1 MCKAFLFRL
10 VRRAIYLILL
20 RRPEHNQLSGFKSL
34 FKQTFIYGLA
44 TVLPR
49 MLSFLL
55 VPLYTSEAVLANP
68 AEYGKISVIF
78 SYFVLFNVILAYGM
92 ETAFFRFFNKE
103 EDKDK
108 VVSTSSLSLIISSFG
123 FFVLA
128 LIFQNQ
134 IASIIDIDV
143 KYINLVIWILLLDAL
158 VIIPFA
164 WLRANEK
171 PMRYAI
177 IKILNVI
184 INIGLN
190 LFFLLALKDLAKGG
204 GLFESI
210 YKPNFEIS
218 YIFIA
223 NLVASAVTLL
233 VMLSFYVKINYIFDK
248 RLWKLMMRYAMPILI
263 AGVAFSIN
271 ETFDRILLK
280 ELLPP
285 NVAESE
291 IGMYSACYKLALFMT
306 LFATAYRLGIEPYFF
321 SHAKTNNPQKNYA
334 HILEFFVAFGSIILL
349 AVVVF
354 ADAIKP
360 FIIRSEAYWEAMW
373 ILPIILLANFYLG
386 IYHNLSVWYKITD
399 RTKFGA
405 YISVVGALVTLIIN
419 FMFIETYSYK
429 ASAVATLVAYASM
442 MLLSFYFGR
451 KYYPIPY
458 NLKKIGLY
466 IFLSAGL
473 SMLFFYQY
481 RENYVIGIAML
492 IVFLGLVVMLEKNQL
507 KQFLKK

>member
-1 MCKAFLFRL
+1 M
-10 VRRAIYLILL
+10 
-20 RRPEHNQLSGFKSL
+20 SGFKSL

-55 VPLYTSEAVLANP
+55 VPLYTSPEVLANP
-68 AEYGKISVIF
+68 AEYGKVSVIF

-103 EDKDK
+103 DDKNK
-108 VVSTSSLSLIISSFG
+108 VTATATISLLVSSFI
-123 FFVLA
+123 FFVFA
-128 LIFQNQ
+128 LIFQGQ
-134 IASIIDIDV
+134 IANYIDIDV

-177 IKILNVI
+177 IKLLNVI

-190 LFFLLALKDLAKGG
+190 LFFLLALRDLAQNGSV
-204 GLFESI
+204 FESI
-210 YKPNFEIS
+210 YQPNFEVS

-223 NLVASAVTLL
+223 NLIASGFTLVL
-233 VMLSFYVKINYIFDK
+233 MLSLYTKLKYKFDSNI
-248 RLWKLMMRYAMPILI
+248 WKQMIRYATPVLI

-271 ETFDRILLK
+271 ETFDRILLN
-280 ELLPP
+280 ELLPAD
-285 NVAESE
+285 VAKNE

-321 SHAKTNNPQKNYA
+321 SHSKTNNPQKNYA
-334 HILEFFVAFGSIILL
+334 LILEFFVAFGSIILL
-349 AVVVF
+349 TVVVF
-354 ADAIKP
+354 ADILKP

-373 ILPIILLANFYLG
+373 IVPIILIANFCLG

-405 YISVVGALVTLIIN
+405 YISVVGAIVTLIIN
-419 FMFIETYSYK
+419 YLFIGEYSYK
-429 ASAVATLVAYASM
+429 ASAVATLVAYAVM
-442 MLLSFYFGR
+442 MFLSFYFGR

-458 NLKKIGLY
+458 NLKKIGFYL
-466 IFLSAGL
+466 LSSTSLAIV
-473 SMLFFYQY
+473 SFYYY
-481 RENYVIGIAML
+481 RGNYFIGITML
-492 IVFLGLVVMLEKNQL
+492 IVFLGLVVLLEKNQL
-507 KQFLKK
+507 KKYIK